1 MGLKRTKLL
10 GVQSITGIN
19 TVGILTVG
27 TTQTAGGVGI
37 ASTSY
42 VRGVIMHNTGLAT
55 ATSSLYVYPNG
66 ESNITVGQ
74 TAYRLARVDIA
85 SNETFFYE
93 MNYPLVLTD
102 GEKIIVEVTA
112 PAAAVGGSGIGS
124 AINYQILGDT
134 DI

>member
-10 GVQSITGIN
+10 GIQAVTGFS

-37 ASTSY
+37 ASTTY
-42 VRGVIMHNTGLAT
+42 LRGVVMHNTGLAT

-85 SNETFFYE
+85 ANETFFYE

-102 GEKIIVEVTA
+102 GEKIIVEVTK
-112 PAAAVGGSGIGS
+112 PATAVGGAGIGS
-124 AINYQILGDT
+124 AVNFQILGDT

>member
-10 GVQSITGIN
+10 GIQAVTGIN

-27 TTQTAGGVGI
+27 TTPTAGGVGV
-37 ASTSY
+37 ASTTY
-42 VRGVIMHNTGLAT
+42 LRGVVMHNTGLAT

-66 ESNITVGQ
+66 VSDISVGQ
-74 TAYRLARVDIA
+74 TAYRLARVDLN

-102 GEKIIVEVTA
+102 GEKIIVEVTQ
-112 PAAAVGGSGIGS
+112 PAASVGGAGIGS
-124 AINYQILGDT
+124 AINFQILGDT

>member
-1 MGLKRTKLL
+1 
-10 GVQSITGIN
+10 
-19 TVGILTVG
+19 
-27 TTQTAGGVGI
+27 
-37 ASTSY
+37 
-42 VRGVIMHNTGLAT
+42 MHNTGLST

-93 MNYPLVLTD
+93 MNYPLVMTD

-112 PAAAVGGSGIGS
+112 TRTAVGGTGIGS

>member
-10 GVQSITGIN
+10 GIQAVTGIN

-27 TTQTAGGVGI
+27 VTQTAGGVGI
-37 ASTSY
+37 ASTTY
-42 VRGVIMHNTGLAT
+42 LRGVVMHNTGLAT
-55 ATSSLYVYPNG
+55 ATSSLYVYPSG

-102 GEKIIVEVTA
+102 RETVVVEVTA
-112 PAAAVGGSGIGS
+112 PAAAVGGAGIGS